1 MPAPTLIELTDEQR
15 NEYQCLCRSGMTE
28 VRLKLRLSIVL
39 LADEGLANTE
49 IAESLSI
56 SAPTV
61 SRWRNRFSTDGL
73 KGIRKDLPRG
83 WTKNG
88 AGHTRYGLL
97 RQKIIEKTTREK
109 PKDATHWSTRSLA
122 KELGIQS
129 TFVSRVWRECG

>member
-15 NEYQCLCRSGMTE
+15 NEYQCLCRSGKTE

-39 LADEGLANTE
+39 LADEGLTNTE

-73 KGIRKDLPRG
+73 GKRVRHSI
-83 WTKNG
+83 NICV
-88 AGHTRYGLL
+88 TRLA
-97 RQKIIEKTTREK
+97 RVRVKTSSVE
-109 PKDATHWSTRSLA
+109 A
-122 KELGIQS
+122 IQS
-129 TFVSRVWRECG
+129 Q